1 MPLGTRALGDP
12 AGRPVGSSGRGALSS
27 PEWLNPQVVPWK
39 ARWVAGRVP
48 CGSHLDGGHW
58 RAAAQG
64 GEGGASGLRY
74 HSCPLSWGGIP
85 RWDLP
90 AGGLLC
96 YVVICTASR
105 GFWFC
110 SSFSLPPVEP
120 AYKSYTLTNSLYNC
134 AEDTTPLLLKWQHL
148 LSSTPLGSG
157 GSPLPGGPA

>member
-120 AYKSYTLTNSLYNC
+120 AYKSYTLTNSL
-134 AEDTTPLLLKWQHL
+134 
-148 LSSTPLGSG
+148 
-157 GSPLPGGPA
+157 